1 MILNNFVI
9 NFVDK
14 LMAWG
19 IGFEE
24 KDDTD
29 VIYYTP
35 TDIDLVNKLDNKT
48 VVQATSSD
56 TAVFLLLQDLKNI

>member
-1 MILNNFVI
+1 MSYNYFL
-9 NFVDK
+9 DK

-24 KDDTD
+24 KDDSD

-35 TDIDLVNKLDNKT
+35 TDIDAANKLDQKKI
-48 VVQATSSD
+48 VQATSSD
-56 TAVFLLLQDLKNI
+56 TAVFLLVQD

>member
-1 MILNNFVI
+1 MLNIF
-9 NFVDK
+9 FLDK

-24 KDDTD
+24 KDDSD

-35 TDIDLVNKLDNKT
+35 TDIDTANRLDQKI

-56 TAVFLLLQDLKNI
+56 TAVFLLLQN

>member
-1 MILNNFVI
+1 
-9 NFVDK
+9 
-14 LMAWG
+14 MAWG

-35 TDIDLVNKLDNKT
+35 TDIDLINKLDKKT

>member
-1 MILNNFVI
+1 
-9 NFVDK
+9 
-14 LMAWG
+14 MAWG

-24 KDDTD
+24 KEDYE

-35 TDIDLVNKLDNKT
+35 TDIDAANRLDKKT

-56 TAVFLLLQDLKNI
+56 TAVFLLLKD

>member
-1 MILNNFVI
+1 
-9 NFVDK
+9 
-14 LMAWG
+14 MAWG

-35 TDIDLVNKLDNKT
+35 TDIDAANRLDRKT

-56 TAVFLLLQDLKNI
+56 TAVFLLLQD

>member
-1 MILNNFVI
+1 
-9 NFVDK
+9 
-14 LMAWG
+14 MAWG

-35 TDIDLVNKLDNKT
+35 TDIDAANRLDQKII
-48 VVQATSSD
+48 VQATSSD
-56 TAVFLLLQDLKNI
+56 TAVFLLLKD

>member
-1 MILNNFVI
+1 
-9 NFVDK
+9 
-14 LMAWG
+14 MAWG

-24 KDDTD
+24 KDDSD

-35 TDIDLVNKLDNKT
+35 TDIDAVNRLDQKV

-56 TAVFLLLQDLKNI
+56 TAVFLLLQN

>member
-1 MILNNFVI
+1 
-9 NFVDK
+9 
-14 LMAWG
+14 MAWG

-35 TDIDLVNKLDNKT
+35 TDVDLVNKLDKKT